1 MKIILHLYWQ
11 RNNMHAFCG
20 DGHYYSIM
28 CGRSISLDMSKS
40 RNIASDLRNFR
51 DTKEKSPAILL
62 FAIKHFEEIEHIK
75 GENIL
80 KLKNTYEKI

>member
-1 MKIILHLYWQ
+1 
-11 RNNMHAFCG
+11 MHAFCG